1 MDVKANEQR
10 LFSYI
15 SNIKVY
21 VNQSLSSTTLQTTK
35 LQLLCRV
42 RSPSQGLMWV
52 ESATPHN
59 GSSEVIGG
67 NEPITA
73 IHNQEK
79 KPFTFCLLKL
89 HWFSHCHD
97 QFPEKQ
103 QHLFHGL
110 CYVSDSQRT
119 GNPCLGTWEDGSEA
133 AAYMALSCPVA
144 SNDSIPPA
152 GFHHHGALQ
161 CPEEHP
167 QLETGKPEN

>member
-1 MDVKANEQR
+1 
-10 LFSYI
+10 
-15 SNIKVY
+15 
-21 VNQSLSSTTLQTTK
+21 
-35 LQLLCRV
+35 
-42 RSPSQGLMWV
+42 MWA

-59 GSSEVIGG
+59 GSSEVIGK
-67 NEPITA
+67 NEPITT

-79 KPFTFCLLKL
+79 KTFTFCLLKL

-144 SNDSIPPA
+144 SNDSVPPA
-152 GFHHHGALQ
+152 GFHHQGALQ
-161 CPEEHP
+161 CPEQHP
-167 QLETGKPEN
+167 QLETGNPENWDAVKPLSHNLEDIWTLITAAVTTRVDSASFGLAWVRDRLWTR